1 MDVSKKDMY
10 LFETLP
16 VEPSIRQNVTHDGK
30 YLMILSKQGVLH
42 LHDGLDGTL
51 IRKIKISEPFLGDWF
66 EDVGKAIL
74 PDIASHNGTAYITL
88 THEGR
93 IAEVDLEEGKV
104 NRYID
109 LGGFPTRIV
118 LLTKESLMQ

>member
-1 MDVSKKDMY
+1 M
-10 LFETLP
+10 F
-16 VEPSIRQNVTHDGK
+16 
-30 YLMILSKQGVLH
+30 H

-74 PDIASHNGTAYITL
+74 PDIASHNGTAFITL

-93 IAEVDLEEGKV
+93 ISEVDFDMPLAV
-104 NRYID
+104 
-109 LGGFPTRIV
+109 
-118 LLTKESLMQ
+118 

>member
-1 MDVSKKDMY
+1 MSKIVTER
-10 LFETLP
+10 ETSSSS
-16 VEPSIRQNVTHDGK
+16 EIN
-30 YLMILSKQGVLH
+30 LH
-42 LHDGLDGTL
+42 H
-51 IRKIKISEPFLGDWF
+51 
-66 EDVGKAIL
+66 A
-74 PDIASHNGTAYITL
+74 

-118 LLTKESLMQ
+118 LLAKESLMQ